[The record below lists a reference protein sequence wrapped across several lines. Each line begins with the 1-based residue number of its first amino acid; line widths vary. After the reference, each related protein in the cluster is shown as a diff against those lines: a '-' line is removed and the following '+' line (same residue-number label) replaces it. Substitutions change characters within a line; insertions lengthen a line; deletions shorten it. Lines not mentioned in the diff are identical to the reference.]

1 VVDVSAPAGA
11 KEQKYDITRVM
22 NRWSK
27 PFIVCAVVLTAA
39 VFVADA
45 IVSIASGIYLNLGSG
60 VWLALARD
68 THDGVFY
75 RPLWN
80 GVEYG
85 GTRYFPMLFVAVA
98 VLMRAGLP
106 VVSAGVTVSMLGL
119 AGMAVA
125 TFVLLRRLTVPTLLA
140 TLGAALATAPY
151 FVHQTAFAVRCEPI
165 AVAFAIFGL
174 AVLAPVDTRP
184 QSVTRELL
192 AASLFICAFLT
203 KITCVYAPAA
213 LTLTL
218 LFSGRRW
225 AALRVAAI
233 TAGGAVLALVCI
245 NVISGGRALESFRA
259 CALAGSSLSSLVS
272 PLTVLRP
279 LELIGTS
286 HLLTVAFLLAA
297 IALVLASRT
306 RTDLPAAY
314 LLAAAAVTGV
324 IFTSPGTILTSHIL
338 DGYVA
343 AIVLVTATTAAVP
356 GRLRA
361 AGEAALIVLSL
372 WAALQNVV
380 VVAKLT
386 KQNIVGKSLDAHRE
400 LLVALNDCAG
410 SIVSESPLIPVYAGQ
425 RPVVL
430 DPFAFRVVAMNH
442 PDVGHDL
449 TERVRRREFRC
460 VLLEQDPTRPGGRAW
475 YSNVNLTESVR
486 DAILESYKYDRTV
499 AGERF
504 FRAVQ

>member
-11 KEQKYDITRVM
+11 RKQKYDITRVM
-22 NRWSK
+22 KRWSK
-27 PFIVCAVVLTAA
+27 PLIVCAVVLTAA
-39 VFVADA
+39 VLLVDA

-80 GVEYG
+80 GSEYG
-85 GTRYFPMLFVAVA
+85 GTRYFPMLFVAIA
-98 VLMRAGLP
+98 VLMRVGLP
-106 VVSAGVTVSMLGL
+106 VVTAGVTVSMLGL
-119 AGMAVA
+119 AAMAGA
-125 TFVLLRRLTVPTLLA
+125 AFVLLRRLAVPTLLA

-165 AVAFAIFGL
+165 AVAFAILGL
-174 AVLAPVDTRP
+174 TVLTPIGERP
-184 QSVTRELL
+184 DSVKRELL
-192 AASLFICAFLT
+192 AALLFVCAFIT

-213 LTLTL
+213 VTVAL
-218 LFSGRRW
+218 LLCGRWR
-225 AALRVAAI
+225 AASRVAAM
-233 TAGGAVLALVCI
+233 TAVGAGLVVTLI
-245 NVISGGRALESFRA
+245 NVVSGGRAIEAFRA
-259 CALAGSSLSSLVS
+259 CALAGSNLSSLVS
-272 PLTVLRP
+272 PVTVLRP
-279 LELIGTS
+279 LELIATS
-286 HLLTVAFLLAA
+286 HLLTVVFLLAA
-297 IALVLASRT
+297 IGLVVAWRARMFLLVLYVLS
-306 RTDLPAAY
+306 AAGI
-314 LLAAAAVTGV
+314 TGV

-338 DGYVA
+338 DAYVA
-343 AIVLVTATTAAVP
+343 AIVLLTAITAAAT

-361 AGEAALIVLSL
+361 AGEAALIVLSV

-380 VVAKLT
+380 VVSKLM
-386 KQNIVGKSLDAHRE
+386 KQNVVGKSLDAHRE
-400 LLVALNDCAG
+400 LLVALDDCG
-410 SIVSESPLIPVYAGQ
+410 DSIVSESPLIPVYAGQ

-442 PDVGHDL
+442 PDVGDDL
-449 TERVRRREFRC
+449 AARVRRREFRC
-460 VLLEQDPTRPGGRAW
+460 VLLEQDPTIPGGRAW
-475 YSNVNLTESVR
+475 YANVNLTESVR

>member
-1 VVDVSAPAGA
+1 
-11 KEQKYDITRVM
+11 M

-39 VFVADA
+39 VLVVDA
-45 IVSIASGIYLNLGSG
+45 IISIASGLYLNLGSG

-68 THDGVFY
+68 TYDGVFY

-85 GTRYFPMLFVAVA
+85 GTRYFPMLFVAIA
-98 VLMRAGLP
+98 ALMRAGLP
-106 VVSAGVTVSMLGL
+106 IVTAGVTVSMLGL
-119 AGMAVA
+119 AAMALG
-125 TFVLLRRLTVPTLLA
+125 TFVLLRKLAVPPLLA

-174 AVLAPVDTRP
+174 AVLAPNGERP
-184 QSVTRELL
+184 DSVRREL
-192 AASLFICAFLT
+192 AAAVLFIFAFIT

-213 LTLTL
+213 ATVAL
-218 LFSGRRW
+218 LLSGRWR
-225 AALRVAAI
+225 AALRVAAM
-233 TAGGAVLALVCI
+233 TSVGAGILVGLI
-245 NVISGGRALESFRA
+245 NVASRGRAIESFRA

-272 PLTVLRP
+272 PTTVLRP
-279 LELIGTS
+279 LELIATS
-286 HLLTVAFLLAA
+286 HLLTTVFLLAA
-297 IALVLASRT
+297 ITLVLAWRA
-306 RTDLPAAY
+306 RMFLP
-314 LLAAAAVTGV
+314 LLYVLSAAAITGV

-338 DGYVA
+338 DAYVA
-343 AIVLVTATTAAVP
+343 AIVLVTAITAAQT
-356 GRLRA
+356 GRLRT
-361 AGEAALIVLSL
+361 AGEAALVVVSV
-372 WAALQNVV
+372 WAAMQNVV
-380 VVAKLT
+380 VVGKLM
-386 KQNIVGKSLDAHRE
+386 KQNVVGKSRSAHRE
-400 LLVALNDCAG
+400 LLVALNDCGG
-410 SIVSESPLIPVYAGQ
+410 SIVSESPLIPVYAGY

-442 PDVGHDL
+442 PDVGSDL
-449 TERVRRREFRC
+449 TARVRRREFKC
-460 VLLEQDPTRPGGRAW
+460 VLLEQDPSVPGGRAW

-486 DAILESYKYDRTV
+486 DAILESYKYDRTI